1 VSIVVDIIQT
11 ISIAIASAGVVAGI
25 VYYAFQVRHQT
36 KIRQTDL
43 IMRLHSQA
51 CSKEF
56 VEAYQ
61 KISNLKFNDYNDFV
75 EKYGS
80 LYAEGPEQTAI
91 IMCAMF
97 MEGIGV
103 LLHRKLVDIE
113 AIQELF
119 PIESGWRKLEPIL
132 AGTRKQQGRSGVYE
146 WFEYLYNEVKNREK
160 KLQQSKT

>member
-1 VSIVVDIIQT
+1 MVDIQTVSIML
-11 ISIAIASAGVVAGI
+11 ACAGVVAGI
-25 VYYAFQVRHQT
+25 IYYVFQVRHQT
-36 KIRQTDL
+36 KLRQTDL

-61 KISNLKFNDYNDFV
+61 KVSSMQFNDYNDFV

-113 AIQELF
+113 VIEELF
-119 PIESGWRKLEPIL
+119 PIESGWRKLAPVL
-132 AGTRKQQGRSGVYE
+132 VGTRKQYGTPTIYE
-146 WFEYLYNEVKNREK
+146 WFEYLYSELKRRE
-160 KLQQSKT
+160 QPQ

>member
-1 VSIVVDIIQT
+1 MIDVQT
-11 ISIAIASAGVVAGI
+11 MSIAIASAGVMAGI
-25 VYYAFQVRHQT
+25 IYYAFQVRHQT
-36 KIRQTDL
+36 KLTQTDL

-61 KISNLKFNDYNDFV
+61 KVSNLKFNDYNDFV
-75 EKYGS
+75 KKYGS

-97 MEGIGV
+97 MEGIGI
-103 LLHRKLVDIE
+103 LLHRRLVDIE

-119 PIESGWRKLEPIL
+119 PVEIGWRKLEPVL
-132 AGTRKQQGRSGVYE
+132 VGTREQYGRPGIYE
-146 WFEYLYNEVKNREK
+146 WFEYLYNEVKKREQ
-160 KLQQSKT
+160 KLQQSKA

>member
-1 VSIVVDIIQT
+1 MVDNIQT

-51 CSKEF
+51 VSKEF

-61 KISNLKFNDYNDFV
+61 KVVNLKFSDYNDFV

-80 LYAEGPEQTAI
+80 LFAEGPEQTAI
-91 IMCAMF
+91 VMCSMF

-113 AIQELF
+113 PLRELF
-119 PIESGWRKLEPIL
+119 PIESGWSKIGPLLI
-132 AGTRKQQGRSGVYE
+132 GYRKQHGTPATYE
-146 WFEYLYNEVKNREK
+146 WFEYLYNEVKKRNQ
-160 KLQQSKT
+160 KLLPTA